1 MRLQGIFV
9 ESRFGKRIALL
20 FVLAAAVPMLLLGLL
35 AHRGWVSHGEAQA
48 QQRLTG
54 AAKASGLRVLDRLL
68 TVRALLQAVVDS
80 DASPAGVVQA
90 GDHGLLRAVLVDSGA
105 PAALRD
111 QRLLAWWQHQRQA
124 PTGARL
130 HVLTDV
136 DGVRVVLSVRDE
148 RRGVTVLGELEP
160 ARLWRDLEVTG
171 DADRACVHT
180 VDGMTLHCAG
190 APAASRRPRLQAR
203 WNLFLR
209 HEFGVDDWVFVG
221 ERSAESAADAG
232 ALPVTRI
239 AWQVLIASL
248 LLVAML
254 SLVLARRTIVP
265 LLRLTEGTR
274 RLAAG
279 DYAARVA
286 VPSRDEFGE
295 LAASFNHMA
304 ERIGAQV
311 REMTLLSRQLEHRAS
326 HDSLTGL
333 LNRAGLHDAL
343 ERSIAQ
349 AHADAQPFA
358 LLFVDLDRFKTVNDS
373 LGHDVGDELL
383 RIAARRLA
391 GSLPETAVL
400 ARPGG
405 DEFVALLADADASR
419 LDAAGA
425 AVCRCLGENFALRG
439 HDIALGA
446 SVGIAVFPD
455 DGASADELLRHA
467 DMAMYAAK
475 QRGRGR
481 AARFE
486 AALDDAAMHHAQVL
500 RDLRQAVP
508 RGELVLHYQ
517 PRVDAATGRAR
528 SVEALVRWNHPARG
542 LLSPAV
548 FIDVAEETGLIV
560 EIGRWVLQEACRQ
573 MALWRRQGVQL
584 DHVAINVSVGQLRS
598 VALASDVESALRLH
612 GLTPA
617 DLEIEVTESLMV
629 GDPEA
634 AAGLLRRLA
643 ALGVR
648 VALDD
653 FGTGYSSMSYL
664 RQLPIDVIKVDRA
677 FVRDLGVEP
686 SADAVARA
694 IVALATSLDMSL
706 VAEGVET
713 EAQAAL
719 LRAMGCQELQ
729 GFLYARPLPP
739 DAVPALSFVDVRA
752 PASDRNA
759 EVLA

>member
-1 MRLQGIFV
+1 MG
-9 ESRFGKRIALL
+9 
-20 FVLAAAVPMLLLGLL
+20 
-35 AHRGWVSHGEAQA
+35 HG
-48 QQRLTG
+48 
-54 AAKASGLRVLDRLL
+54 
-68 TVRALLQAVVDS
+68 
-80 DASPAGVVQA
+80 
-90 GDHGLLRAVLVDSGA
+90 
-105 PAALRD
+105 
-111 QRLLAWWQHQRQA
+111 
-124 PTGARL
+124 
-130 HVLTDV
+130 
-136 DGVRVVLSVRDE
+136 
-148 RRGVTVLGELEP
+148 
-160 ARLWRDLEVTG
+160 
-171 DADRACVHT
+171 
-180 VDGMTLHCAG
+180 
-190 APAASRRPRLQAR
+190 
-203 WNLFLR
+203 
-209 HEFGVDDWVFVG
+209 
-221 ERSAESAADAG
+221 
-232 ALPVTRI
+232 
-239 AWQVLIASL
+239 
-248 LLVAML
+248 
-254 SLVLARRTIVP
+254 
-265 LLRLTEGTR
+265 
-274 RLAAG
+274 
-279 DYAARVA
+279 
-286 VPSRDEFGE
+286 
-295 LAASFNHMA
+295 
-304 ERIGAQV
+304 
-311 REMTLLSRQLEHRAS
+311 
-326 HDSLTGL
+326 
-333 LNRAGLHDAL
+333 
-343 ERSIAQ
+343 
-349 AHADAQPFA
+349 
-358 LLFVDLDRFKTVNDS
+358 
-373 LGHDVGDELL
+373 VGDELL

-391 GSLPETAVL
+391 GCLPETAVL

-405 DEFVALLADADASR
+405 DEFVALLADAGATQ
-419 LDAAGA
+419 LDAASA
-425 AVCRCLGENFALRG
+425 AVCRSLGENFALRG

-446 SVGIAVFPD
+446 SVGIAVFPH

-486 AALDDAAMHHAQVL
+486 AALHDAAMRHAQVL

-517 PRVDAATGRAR
+517 PRVEAATGRAR

-584 DHVAINVSVGQLRS
+584 DHVAVNVSVGQLRS
-598 VALASDVESALRLH
+598 PALASDVESALRLH

-617 DLEIEVTESLMV
+617 ELEIEVTESVMV

-643 ALGVR
+643 ATGVR
-648 VALDD
+648 IALDD

-739 DAVPALSFVDVRA
+739 DEVAALPFVGVRPA
-752 PASDRNA
+752 ASDRDV